1 MKLQALIRGHFVRK
15 QTNATMRRMHA
26 LLAIQVRARF
36 QRIQMTEAAAQ
47 VDNKKQSSIKRGF
60 THTNEV
66 HRVISPPPL
75 M

>member
-15 QTNATMRRMHA
+15 QTNATMRCMQA

-36 QRIQMTEAAAQ
+36 QRIQMAEAAAQ
-47 VDNKKQSSIKRGF
+47 LDNKKQSSIKGGF

-66 HRVISPPPL
+66 HRVIN
-75 M
+75 